1 MQRMNT
7 ARVSA
12 ASGGDPLLAGVGGRL
27 ALAAVLAGLLW
38 AGLWGLGQG
47 AVGSAP
53 AATEIAR

>member
-1 MQRMNT
+1 MNT
-7 ARVSA
+7 ARVGA

-47 AVGSAP
+47 AAGSAP